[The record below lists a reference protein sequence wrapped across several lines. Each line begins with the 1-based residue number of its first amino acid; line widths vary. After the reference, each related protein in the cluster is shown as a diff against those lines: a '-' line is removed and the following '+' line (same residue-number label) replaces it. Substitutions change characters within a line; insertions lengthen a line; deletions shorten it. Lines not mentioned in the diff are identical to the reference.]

1 MQKTLQRTVQFYWL
15 KLRNRNSVNR
25 IKPINSNLKYWN
37 DFLEKLHNESIEN
50 RTISDTSYDGI
61 TDYKLPVLVVYEMM
75 HSEFIQIVNKSNG
88 NVIDYADNADSSELL
103 AKSSA
108 YAFFPKFD
116 LVGRVSGNGNRS
128 IQPLE
133 SLLNRRL
140 HVDGYQWEAVPV
152 VTVDSIERFRTELAG
167 LKSTSLSFDTT
178 PFLDPQANIT
188 GDAVDYYTRIA
199 NELGSD
205 IHVDINLSLGK
216 TYRKKDTPSK
226 FKNLLFPTVIAS
238 AKQEKKAQ
246 VSGVDFAGKLLELNL
261 VEHPVVEQSEIAL
274 NSDEPMKLSNLIMH
288 LIDICN
294 KRESDLYEITSSAL
308 S

>member
-15 KLRNRNSVNR
+15 KLRNRNVANR
-25 IKPINSNLKYWN
+25 IKPIHSDLNYWN
-37 DFLEKLHNESIEN
+37 DFLENLHNESIEN

-61 TDYKLPVLVVYEMM
+61 INYKFPVLVVYEMM

-133 SLLNRRL
+133 SLLNERS
-140 HVDGYQWEAVPV
+140 HVNGYRWEAVPV
-152 VTVDSIERFRTELAG
+152 VTIDSIERFKTELAG
-167 LKSTSLSFDTT
+167 LNSTSLSFDTT
-178 PFLDPQANIT
+178 PFLDPEANIA
-188 GDAVDYYTRIA
+188 GDAVDFYTRIA
-199 NELGSD
+199 NELGTD

-216 TYRKKDTPSK
+216 INRTEQTSSR
-226 FKNLLFPTVIAS
+226 FKSLLYHTVISS

-261 VEHPVVEQSEIAL
+261 VQHPVVEQSEIAL
-274 NSDEPMKLSNLIMH
+274 NPDEPMKLSNLITH
-288 LIDICN
+288 LIDICD
-294 KRESDLYEITSSAL
+294 KRENDLYEITSSSL